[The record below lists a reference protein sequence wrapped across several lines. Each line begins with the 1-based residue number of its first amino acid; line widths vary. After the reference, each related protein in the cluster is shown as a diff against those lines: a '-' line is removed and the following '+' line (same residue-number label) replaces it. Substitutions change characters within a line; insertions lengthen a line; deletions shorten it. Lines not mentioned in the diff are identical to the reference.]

1 MQMISSENL
10 FTIKI
15 MVLLCDFILMLLY
28 FNLDCIMF
36 LMMNNELIGY
46 ISSEIRIKFVI

>member
-10 FTIKI
+10 FTIKS
-15 MVLLCDFILMLLY
+15 MVLLCDFILTLLY

-36 LMMNNELIGY
+36 LMMKNELLSILVAQYG
-46 ISSEIRIKFVI
+46 